1 MHTTE
6 GTQSKRRNGGAR
18 WEHAGMGCALHS
30 PREVRYARTAPMAGI
45 WRGMAAGK
53 RGGAA
58 ALAARAVV
66 RGHGPTIPRTSDGRR
81 GPTEPSAMI
90 ATSVLNRSTVYS
102 VIVLGRE
109 TDRSEDVEARRK
121 QRAGGEGSHLR
132 PFSMSMLH
140 WKHSGNSWLC
150 GRPTVE
156 RRLYSCRRERQLLRR
171 RRVARG
177 ET

>member
-109 TDRSEDVEARRK
+109 T
-121 QRAGGEGSHLR
+121 EGYAYFLR
-132 PFSMSMLH
+132 I
-140 WKHSGNSWLC
+140 
-150 GRPTVE
+150 
-156 RRLYSCRRERQLLRR
+156 
-171 RRVARG
+171 
-177 ET
+177 

>member
-109 TDRSEDVEARRK
+109 TVYPNRTLTKLYTVIYRTVIQSIPNPPADGAKRRALSAVARRH
-121 QRAGGEGSHLR
+121 REPLTR
-132 PFSMSMLH
+132 MSA
-140 WKHSGNSWLC
+140 
-150 GRPTVE
+150 
-156 RRLYSCRRERQLLRR
+156 Q
-171 RRVARG
+171 
-177 ET
+177 

>member
-90 ATSVLNRSTVYS
+90 ATSVLNRSTVSIGLRENRDLEGTHRFYRS
-102 VIVLGRE
+102 RAPNLGE
-109 TDRSEDVEARRK
+109 KRR
-121 QRAGGEGSHLR
+121 
-132 PFSMSMLH
+132 FTM
-140 WKHSGNSWLC
+140 
-150 GRPTVE
+150 
-156 RRLYSCRRERQLLRR
+156 
-171 RRVARG
+171 
-177 ET
+177 

>member
-109 TDRSEDVEARRK
+109 TAMFHTTHEVESFPRTEAGRFSYKLWKIVFRRFDDFMK
-121 QRAGGEGSHLR
+121 SWRGGLKFHEIS
-132 PFSMSMLH
+132 
-140 WKHSGNSWLC
+140 
-150 GRPTVE
+150 
-156 RRLYSCRRERQLLRR
+156 
-171 RRVARG
+171 
-177 ET
+177 

>member
-109 TDRSEDVEARRK
+109 TVREGPGEILKTPHNITRK
-121 QRAGGEGSHLR
+121 YHPRVDHGYIT
-132 PFSMSMLH
+132 
-140 WKHSGNSWLC
+140 
-150 GRPTVE
+150 GRVRIP
-156 RRLYSCRRERQLLRR
+156 S
-171 RRVARG
+171 
-177 ET
+177 

>member
-90 ATSVLNRSTVYS
+90 ATSVLNRSTVL
-102 VIVLGRE
+102 VLSLTGLP
-109 TDRSEDVEARRK
+109 
-121 QRAGGEGSHLR
+121 GEE
-132 PFSMSMLH
+132 P
-140 WKHSGNSWLC
+140 SGVWTTLA
-150 GRPTVE
+150 
-156 RRLYSCRRERQLLRR
+156 RERKRNSRDRAQH
-171 RRVARG
+171 
-177 ET
+177 